1 MILLEELTAMAKTN
15 IRIIGKKG
23 SKTCGI
29 IVKEAGILRYTGKKN
44 KADVL
49 VNFGLAGKKMEAFLK
64 RFPSAKRIPTIN
76 RYCGYSKLNVVNRVK
91 AKGIKVPESKLTLSG
106 KDNKKEWIE
115 KRFSSIGGKGIQAAR
130 QKGRMAKKYYQKFI
144 SDRHY
149 ELRVHTFLWMDD
161 CRVQKRL
168 GDPKEITWNYKT
180 GGHFVTVHSPTS
192 YQIFKEAIEV
202 SRTALETLGM
212 AFGAVD
218 FVVDK
223 EYNLYFLEVNSAP
236 GVSGLS
242 DQIYIDAFKKLKDL
256 SLKEVLR
263 YARK

>member
-1 MILLEELTAMAKTN
+1 MAKTN

-29 IVKEAGILRYTGKKN
+29 IVKEANIKRYTGKKN

-49 VNFGLAGKKMEAFLK
+49 VNFGLTGKKMEAFLR
-64 RFPSAKRIPTIN
+64 RFPSARRIPTIN
-76 RYCGYSKLNVVNRVK
+76 KYCGYSKLNVINKVK
-91 AKGIKVPESKLTLSG
+91 VKDVKVPDSKLTLSG

-115 KRFSSIGGKGIQAAR
+115 KKFNSMGGKGIRLAR
-130 QKGRMAKKYYQKFI
+130 KKGRMVKKYYQKFI
-144 SDRHY
+144 SNRYY
-149 ELRVHTFLWMDD
+149 ELRIHMFLWMDD
-161 CRVQKRL
+161 CKVQKRL

-180 GGHFVTVHSPTS
+180 GGHFVTVHNPTS
-192 YQIFKEAIEV
+192 YQIFKEAINTSKV
-202 SRTALETLGM
+202 VLETLGM

-218 FVVDK
+218 FIVDK

-242 DQIYIDAFKKLKDL
+242 DHIYIEAFKRLKDL
-256 SLKEVLR
+256 PLKEVLR
-263 YARK
+263 YTRR

>member
-1 MILLEELTAMAKTN
+1 MEELTAMAKTN

-29 IVKEAGILRYTGKKN
+29 IVKEAGIPRYTGKKN
-44 KADVL
+44 KANVL
-49 VNFGLAGKKMEAFLK
+49 VNFGLAGKRMENFLS
-64 RFPSAKRIPTIN
+64 RFPSAKQIPTIN
-76 RYCGYSKLNVVNRVK
+76 RYCGYSKLNVINRVK
-91 AKGIKVPESKLTLSG
+91 DKGVKVPESKLTLSG
-106 KDNKKEWIE
+106 KDDKKEWIE
-115 KRFSSIGGKGIQAAR
+115 KRFSSIGGKGIQLAR
-130 QKGRMAKKYYQKFI
+130 NKKRMAKKYYQKFV
-144 SDRHY
+144 SNRHY

-180 GGHFVTVHSPTS
+180 GGHFVTVYNPTS
-192 YQIFKEAIEV
+192 YQIFKEAIDASKAV
-202 SRTALETLGM
+202 LETLGM

-218 FVVDK
+218 FIVDK
-223 EYNLYFLEVNSAP
+223 DYNLYFLEVNSAP

-242 DQIYIDAFKKLKDL
+242 DQIYIDAFKKLKSL